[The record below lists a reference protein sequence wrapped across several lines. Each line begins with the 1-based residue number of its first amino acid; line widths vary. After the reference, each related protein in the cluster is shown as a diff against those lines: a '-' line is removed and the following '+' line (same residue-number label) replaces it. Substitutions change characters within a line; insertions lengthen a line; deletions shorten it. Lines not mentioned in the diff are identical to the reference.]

1 MHEPTFPP
9 HKYNVGHYIL
19 LSTGY
24 NSSSSSSLL
33 ITWVQTNMHFIIQ
46 SHDIHHPSTITVIS
60 FFPWWHHQMETFYAL
75 LAICA
80 GNSLVTVESST
91 QRPMTGSFDVFF
103 DLLVNK
109 RLNKQSW
116 GWRFDTPSR
125 PLRRHYNPHTHTTTT
140 TTRARTQLSRY
151 NACMQACL
159 PYYVLTHTR
168 VAFSPCLCC
177 NLVIFDID
185 SCSYLKTVLQRM
197 SSITLQQY

>member
-9 HKYNVGHYIL
+9 HKYDVGHYIL

-24 NSSSSSSLL
+24 NSSSSSLF

-60 FFPWWHHQMETFYAL
+60 LFPWWYHQMETFSAL

-125 PLRRHYNPHTHTTTT
+125 PLWRHYNPPPPPHTHTHTHTHTTTT
-140 TTRARTQLSRY
+140 TTTTGHRPGNSK
-151 NACMQACL
+151 
-159 PYYVLTHTR
+159 
-168 VAFSPCLCC
+168 SCLCWA
-177 NLVIFDID
+177 IFLWLHL
-185 SCSYLKTVLQRM
+185 CHNCLK
-197 SSITLQQY
+197 YE